1 MIEGNQG
8 NRSIGA
14 IVELDP
20 QEVQFGSKV
29 SAWSR
34 GKISY
39 DEVRRNFPLYPDDGL
54 PWLVRQISNLFNL
67 ITKGVFG
74 SNMRC

>member
-14 IVELDP
+14 IVERDP
-20 QEVQFGSKV
+20 QEDQFGSKV

-34 GKISY
+34 GEISY
-39 DEVRRNFPLYPDDGL
+39 DEVRKNVPLFPDDGL
-54 PWLVRQISNLFNL
+54 PWLVRQISNLFSL
-67 ITKGVFG
+67 ITNRYLRV
-74 SNMRC
+74 